1 MMIRFPLSWHRF
13 HQKYSH
19 LLSLHFFLSIP
30 FIVSCFFPHTTQRG
44 NWCSWLQCAFLI
56 TRRMPPPRRRT
67 HDAIPQ
73 RSHMARLSRKRPH
86 LIISGYEKEWGH
98 YYKKS
103 VSGLGPCRV
112 GKVWGLYSFK
122 MGLVAKVTSRQ
133 LLSPRICDNSSCL
146 SGNIFF
152 LSAKWLEPYLGI
164 IKWVIGQSL
173 GEPIIVNR
181 PIIIVAGKESL
192 VKVRTPL
199 VLLESSLISPTAR
212 CLTWRRLESPTK
224 PCPKRNH
231 SIGVYY
237 TIHVR
242 L

>member
-1 MMIRFPLSWHRF
+1 MCLSDNP
-13 HQKYSH
+13 S
-19 LLSLHFFLSIP
+19 S
-30 FIVSCFFPHTTQRG
+30 V
-44 NWCSWLQCAFLI
+44 
-56 TRRMPPPRRRT
+56 PPPKEDT
-67 HDAIPQ
+67 

-133 LLSPRICDNSSCL
+133 LLPPRICDNSSCL

-181 PIIIVAGKESL
+181 PIIIVADKESL
-192 VKVRTPL
+192 VTVRTPL
-199 VLLESSLISPTAR
+199 VLLESSLISLTAR
-212 CLTWRRLESPTK
+212 YFNIDVWHGVDWSHQRSPVPSEITVSAYTFIFGSK
-224 PCPKRNH
+224 PVSSTTGLFRGER
-231 SIGVYY
+231 I
-237 TIHVR
+237 
-242 L
+242 

>member
-1 MMIRFPLSWHRF
+1 
-13 HQKYSH
+13 
-19 LLSLHFFLSIP
+19 
-30 FIVSCFFPHTTQRG
+30 
-44 NWCSWLQCAFLI
+44 
-56 TRRMPPPRRRT
+56 
-67 HDAIPQ
+67 
-73 RSHMARLSRKRPH
+73 MARLSRKRPH

-212 CLTWRRLESPTK
+212 YFNIAVWHGVDWSHQRSPAPSEITV
-224 PCPKRNH
+224 
-231 SIGVYY
+231 SAY
-237 TIHVR
+237 TILFTFGYKPVSSTTGLFR
-242 L
+242 GERI